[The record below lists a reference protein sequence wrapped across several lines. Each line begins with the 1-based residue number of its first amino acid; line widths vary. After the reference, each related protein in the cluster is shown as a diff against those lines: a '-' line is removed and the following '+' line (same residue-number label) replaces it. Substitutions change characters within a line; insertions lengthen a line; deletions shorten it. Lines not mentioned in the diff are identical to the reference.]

1 MERKNFITLV
11 LMMIVVVVMAGL
23 VSAQQDDIVR
33 VTFSWPTQIDPA
45 IGSDYSSSVAITNL
59 YDTLVYPVS
68 GGKVIPHLAEDWE
81 ISNDGLTYLFNLKR
95 GVKFHSGNELKATDV
110 KYSFERLMTI
120 GEGFAYIFEGKVDS
134 VEVIDDYTIKF
145 NLKNPFGP
153 FLSALVRLYIVDQ
166 ETVTAHVQ
174 DTGEYGD
181 NGDYGKNWLNT
192 NDAGTGAYQVKDFSV
207 GSYLLTEKFDDYFA
221 EIAAKAPKYFKMIGT
236 TDSVTVRTLMK
247 RQELE
252 ISDQWQTLETFNT
265 LENMDGI
272 ELYKNPDGGQLYL
285 MINTKIPPT
294 DDIHVRK
301 ALAYAFD
308 YQVVTEQIYPGTK
321 QACGPVSRVVPGWT
335 EVFQYSKD
343 LEKAQA
349 ELRKSKYYQEMD
361 QYTITLGTNSD
372 VPDLEKIS
380 LMLMADG
387 KKIGLKMEIERLPW
401 MKIID
406 SVSRVETTP
415 HLLSIWVNPHYAE
428 AGSVLKSKYHSSNTG
443 SWEQSEWLQNEELD
457 QLIEQAIATVDQE
470 KRMELYAQAQEKVVE
485 LCPSIFIYDNV
496 ERHAYQASY
505 IKWPQV
511 ENYVSVMG
519 YNFDMR
525 FVEIFPEQKRK

>member
-1 MERKNFITLV
+1 
-11 LMMIVVVVMAGL
+11 
-23 VSAQQDDIVR
+23 
-33 VTFSWPTQIDPA
+33 
-45 IGSDYSSSVAITNL
+45 
-59 YDTLVYPVS
+59 
-68 GGKVIPHLAEDWE
+68 
-81 ISNDGLTYLFNLKR
+81 
-95 GVKFHSGNELKATDV
+95 
-110 KYSFERLMTI
+110 
-120 GEGFAYIFEGKVDS
+120 
-134 VEVIDDYTIKF
+134 
-145 NLKNPFGP
+145 
-153 FLSALVRLYIVDQ
+153 
-166 ETVTAHVQ
+166 
-174 DTGEYGD
+174 
-181 NGDYGKNWLNT
+181 
-192 NDAGTGAYQVKDFSV
+192 
-207 GSYLLTEKFDDYFA
+207 
-221 EIAAKAPKYFKMIGT
+221 APKYFKMIGT

-349 ELRKSKYYQEMD
+349 ELRKSKYYQELD